1 MSEELPILKGIL
13 KGNVTYHNARKYNQ
27 YEPIIRPSCDLAS
40 INRTTFSIGRNKN
53 SSTEWTTK
61 KTLYQSHTRTMT
73 WLQMPCIESKMKK
86 KKQHREWNV
95 CSIEHDLNLQ
105 PTKDPN
111 IVLIALFR
119 QYTIKFV
126 LLLIWSIPMYTQ
138 THTLSRKRDREK
150 RLSKDFW
157 NILWTHLNRESVY
170 EFNLNMIREACVC
183 VCVQWPGIVVW
194 DEMSFLHIADRF
206 FSLAAYS
213 KFDISITISPKW
225 VAWTILVF
233 VPSQLC
239 SIALQL
245 LLLLSAYLPIVVI
258 LSPEAIS

>member
-1 MSEELPILKGIL
+1 MKQKL
-13 KGNVTYHNARKYNQ
+13 Q
-27 YEPIIRPSCDLAS
+27 YRMDH
-40 INRTTFSIGRNKN
+40 K
-53 SSTEWTTK
+53 K

-183 VCVQWPGIVVW
+183 VCPMTWNSCLRWNVFSSYSWSFFFSRRIFQIRYFHH
-194 DEMSFLHIADRF
+194 DQSEMSCLNYIGFCT
-206 FSLAAYS
+206 
-213 KFDISITISPKW
+213 K
-225 VAWTILVF
+225 
-233 VPSQLC
+233 
-239 SIALQL
+239 
-245 LLLLSAYLPIVVI
+245 PIV
-258 LSPEAIS
+258 